1 MKEMNFLIVP
11 LDDDDSDDEEDPP
24 EPVDPTGTEE
34 SRLTTEGDI
43 PDAVIGQIFIKTLTG
58 KTIAMSDI
66 TTGTLIIDIK
76 RFLEGKEGIPT
87 TNQRLKYDGKKV
99 KDYHTVGYYNIQ
111 RESELHMTGRLR
123 GGGKRAAS
131 GAGKNKATKEEI
143 NDKLRNDVDVYLL
156 QLKTCN
162 QHPVASVVHSHLQT
176 FNQSMN
182 VDQIKHLINNSF
194 SLEQARELQ
203 QVINTTN
210 NDTTRI
216 RPLMNFIFGS
226 DIQSINED
234 LRLMDVCKSAIVA
247 STHLCF
253 SINYL
258 ADNGCY
264 DWKKY
269 AQDLQDAID
278 IKVDARAIAQASAAQ
293 REAINRAVAEALE
306 RERSSRSNVDVS
318 MV

>member
-1 MKEMNFLIVP
+1 MPDRDF
-11 LDDDDSDDEEDPP
+11 DEC
-24 EPVDPTGTEE
+24 G
-34 SRLTTEGDI
+34 
-43 PDAVIGQIFIKTLTG
+43 
-58 KTIAMSDI
+58 
-66 TTGTLIIDIK
+66 
-76 RFLEGKEGIPT
+76 
-87 TNQRLKYDGKKV
+87 
-99 KDYHTVGYYNIQ
+99 
-111 RESELHMTGRLR
+111 

-131 GAGKNKATKEEI
+131 AAGKNKATKEDI

-156 QLKTCN
+156 QLKNCN
-162 QHPVASVVHSHLQT
+162 QHPVASVVYSHLQT

-182 VDQIKHLINNSF
+182 IDQVKHLINSSF

-203 QVINTTN
+203 QVINTSN
-210 NDTTRI
+210 HDTTRI
-216 RPLMNFIFGS
+216 KPLMNFIFGS
-226 DIQSINED
+226 DLQSINED
-234 LRLMDVCKSAIVA
+234 LRLMEVCKSAIVA
-247 STHLCF
+247 ATHLCF

-258 ADNGCY
+258 TDNGCY

-278 IKVDARAIAQASAAQ
+278 IKVDARATAQASAAQ